1 MTRSALA
8 AIIAAASLSSA
19 CVAGGGGSFRG
30 SASVSASAD
39 IRLPIAQMPPKYASW
54 VVEAEGYLQA
64 VNQAYEMHARATADL
79 AAALGVEA
87 SANAIANFIRSA
99 IQVKTTLECQPPS
112 FNAGVVAECSASA
125 SARAAGNARNGGAS
139 GQASAG
145 IQANCQAKAS
155 LSLSPGHCTLKT
167 TVSQHPI
174 LSDANRWA
182 KIEANMKII
191 LQLSAANQHLN
202 GRGGDINQRGMKLYI
217 ESVTDLASDPT
228 LALQLNNIQV
238 ELQKGADACGKAND
252 KQAAMN
258 GDLNTMSGAIDAQF
272 PDLRVAVRGG

>member
-1 MTRSALA
+1 MTRTLLA
-8 AIIAAASLSSA
+8 AVLAAAASLSSA
-19 CVAGGGGSFRG
+19 CVGGGTFRG
-30 SASVSASAD
+30 SASVSASAE

-64 VNQAYEMHARATADL
+64 VNQAYQMNGRATADL
-79 AAALGVEA
+79 AAALGVA
-87 SANAIANFIRSA
+87 ANADAIANFIRSA
-99 IQVKTTLECQPPS
+99 IQVRTTLDCQPPS
-112 FNAGVVAECSASA
+112 FNAGLVTECSASA
-125 SARAAGNARNGGAS
+125 SARAAGNAGNGGAS

-155 LSLSPGHCTLKT
+155 LSMSPGHCTLRT

-174 LSDANRWA
+174 LSDAARWA
-182 KIEANMKII
+182 KVEANMKII
-191 LQLSAANQHLN
+191 LQLSAANRYLS
-202 GRGGDINQRGMKLYI
+202 GRGADINVRGMKLYV

-228 LALQLNNIQV
+228 LALQLNNIQG

-258 GDLNTMSGAIDAQF
+258 GDLDTMASAINAQF
-272 PDLRVAVRGG
+272 PDLRASISVR